1 MLVAVRLVDALVHL
15 VALLAVLRVGLL
27 LLVLVALVLGLAG
40 CATGRQVVVPEEV
53 KVVVVTYAPIPQS
66 LTEECYVAPKRDNTV
81 GEALR
86 VAKDRGVCNDKDR
99 ADKRAIRKISNTAVG
114 L

>member
-1 MLVAVRLVDALVHL
+1 MTITPQTPEPLDRAAVVRTF
-15 VALLAVLRVGLL
+15 GL
-27 LLVLVALVLGLAG
+27 LLVLLALVLGLAG
-40 CATGRQVVVPEEV
+40 CSTVRKVEVPKEV
-53 KVVVVTYAPIPQS
+53 KVVVVTYAPIPET
-66 LTEECYVAPKRDNTV
+66 LTQECVVPPKRDNTV

-86 VAKDRGVCNDKDR
+86 VARDRRTCNERDA

>member
-1 MLVAVRLVDALVHL
+1 METTYPGPPPGPLDGATLARVLGL
-15 VALLAVLRVGLL
+15 LLAVLVLALSLVGCGSMPK
-27 LLVLVALVLGLAG
+27 VE
-40 CATGRQVVVPEEV
+40 VPKEV
-53 KVVVVTYAPIPQS
+53 KVVVVTYAEIPET
-66 LTEECYVAPKRDNTV
+66 LTEDCIVPPKRDNTV

>member
-1 MLVAVRLVDALVHL
+1 MRN
-15 VALLAVLRVGLL
+15 ALLVVL
-27 LLVLVALVLGLAG
+27 ALTTSG
-40 CATGRQVVVPEEV
+40 CGSMRTVEVPKEV
-53 KVVVVTYAPIPQS
+53 KVAVVSYVEIPES
-66 LTEECYVAPKRDNTV
+66 LTAECHVPPKRDNSV

-86 VAKDRGVCNDKDR
+86 VSRDRRTCNEQDA